1 MKGNTMDN
9 EKKLRS
15 ELAAS
20 NARIDQIRSTC
31 CNILKQVYDEGL
43 GDDITDIC
51 SKRIKEL
58 MTNESA
64 SVRLLGAVALL
75 GMTDAMAS
83 LGTIVLDMVN
93 DD

>member
-1 MKGNTMDN
+1 MDN

-20 NARIDQIRSTC
+20 NARIDQIRRKYADTC

-64 SVRLLGAVALL
+64 SVRLLGAFALL